1 MPLEDPKEAVCP
13 VPLELPFALDRSKF
27 VLVCAPWLAAHLG
40 AVEGDCL
47 GNDCS
52 PAFIK
57 GLLHDSIVCPWWAC
71 IVRALIRAFVLL
83 TSMCMQHDS
92 VWHHN
97 IPQYFI
103 QGAHY
108 EK

>member
-1 MPLEDPKEAVCP
+1 MGNCGSRVMPLEDPKEAVCP

-71 IVRALIRAFVLL
+71 SVSALIRAFV
-83 TSMCMQHDS
+83 SADKRVH
-92 VWHHN
+92 
-97 IPQYFI
+97 
-103 QGAHY
+103 AA
-108 EK
+108 